1 MNLVFEQL
9 NRTEEN
15 ATADVE
21 GNGLWDRPKAVSETQ
36 PENAQ
41 GPDRNLL
48 DVRSSVFLPL
58 PATAGDAAS
67 TVGSLDEANGADGAL
82 LPELSNHSF
91 DAGLAQVDI
100 SLSGLFLQAE
110 RSDVAVPD
118 NNDAAVVRPGG
129 FVQPDVSNGVRE
141 LPASDEA
148 NAGSAPTGNGDYG
161 VGPSNG
167 RDVEDDGPV
176 VDAPGGRS
184 HVTPDVLTPTIRT
197 PVTDPSG
204 SNSVTPNA
212 DVSNGGGSLLSG
224 NAVANAATLA
234 QSSDVSTIQTS
245 ATLPNLTYSQI
256 ADYLKYGFWDDDGFV
271 WHKFATTTVTFNITA
286 LTTAG
291 QALAQAALD
300 LWSLAS
306 GLTFSVTTDPAQITF
321 DDLAGGAYTE
331 VSVSGNTTTSA
342 TVNISTSWLSAY
354 GSTIGSYGF
363 QTYLHEIGHALGL
376 GHAGYYNGSAVWA
389 PDGTGDN
396 HYLNDS
402 WQATVMSYF
411 DQDEN
416 TAVNATQAYVVGPMI
431 ADLIA
436 IQSLYM
442 GTPAVYSGD
451 TVWGFNSNTHAA
463 YDFANYVQ
471 GAMVAFAIN
480 DLGGHDTLDASGFSA
495 NQLIDLRA
503 GSYSNIGGEIGN
515 IGLAA
520 YSLIEDAIGGS
531 GNDTL
536 YGNYADNVLD
546 GGAGGDTMYGG
557 GGNDT
562 YYVDNVGDS
571 VVENDVEGIDRM
583 FSSISM
589 TIAANVERLSL
600 TGSANINATG
610 SGNNDVLDGNSGNN
624 IINGGAGQDAMSGG
638 AGNDTYYVDNVYDTV
653 VEAAN
658 EGTDTVMASV
668 SFSLSGTHVERLT
681 LTGTAD
687 INATGNSLD
696 NILTGNSG
704 NNILIGGAGGD
715 TLSGGAGND
724 TYYLDNSLDRVFES
738 VGNGYDYVVT
748 TVSYA
753 TNGQEVEE
761 IHLTGT
767 GHINAVGSSGNNSI
781 FGNSGNNIINGGAG
795 EDYMSGDAGNDTY
808 YVDNL
813 NDQVVD
819 SAGVDT
825 IISSLTWFSIFGMS
839 IERLTLSGTA
849 DIGGQGNGLSN
860 IIIGNSGAN
869 ILDGGAGADTLS
881 GKGGND
887 TYYVDNTLDRV
898 FEAAGGGTDLVF
910 SFVSF
915 HAGGQY
921 IENVTLVGAANTN
934 VVGNSLNNILIGNS
948 GNNTLNG
955 AAGADQMSGGAGNDI
970 YYVNNT
976 GDQIFENAGEGYDKV
991 LTTATFTLAAGQEIE
1006 ELTQQGSAGINA
1018 YGNEFNNI
1026 LRGNS
1031 GNNILDGGAGYDIL
1045 IGGGGIDSYRF
1056 TAAVTAANADRIDG
1070 FVSGVDRLQLDNAVM
1085 ASLGATGGLNASMFV
1100 ASSAG
1105 VAVDANDYIIYDT
1118 DNGKLFYDADGNG
1131 AGAAVLI
1138 ATLTGAPSLA
1148 ASDIFVI

>member
-1 MNLVFEQL
+1 
-9 NRTEEN
+9 
-15 ATADVE
+15 
-21 GNGLWDRPKAVSETQ
+21 
-36 PENAQ
+36 
-41 GPDRNLL
+41 
-48 DVRSSVFLPL
+48 
-58 PATAGDAAS
+58 
-67 TVGSLDEANGADGAL
+67 
-82 LPELSNHSF
+82 
-91 DAGLAQVDI
+91 
-100 SLSGLFLQAE
+100 
-110 RSDVAVPD
+110 
-118 NNDAAVVRPGG
+118 
-129 FVQPDVSNGVRE
+129 
-141 LPASDEA
+141 
-148 NAGSAPTGNGDYG
+148 
-161 VGPSNG
+161 
-167 RDVEDDGPV
+167 
-176 VDAPGGRS
+176 
-184 HVTPDVLTPTIRT
+184 
-197 PVTDPSG
+197 
-204 SNSVTPNA
+204 
-212 DVSNGGGSLLSG
+212 
-224 NAVANAATLA
+224 
-234 QSSDVSTIQTS
+234 
-245 ATLPNLTYSQI
+245 
-256 ADYLKYGFWDDDGFV
+256 
-271 WHKFATTTVTFNITA
+271 
-286 LTTAG
+286 
-291 QALAQAALD
+291 
-300 LWSLAS
+300 
-306 GLTFSVTTDPAQITF
+306 
-321 DDLAGGAYTE
+321 
-331 VSVSGNTTTSA
+331 
-342 TVNISTSWLSAY
+342 
-354 GSTIGSYGF
+354 
-363 QTYLHEIGHALGL
+363 
-376 GHAGYYNGSAVWA
+376 
-389 PDGTGDN
+389 
-396 HYLNDS
+396 
-402 WQATVMSYF
+402 
-411 DQDEN
+411 
-416 TAVNATQAYVVGPMI
+416 
-431 ADLIA
+431 
-436 IQSLYM
+436 
-442 GTPAVYSGD
+442 
-451 TVWGFNSNTHAA
+451 
-463 YDFANYVQ
+463 
-471 GAMVAFAIN
+471 
-480 DLGGHDTLDASGFSA
+480 
-495 NQLIDLRA
+495 
-503 GSYSNIGGEIGN
+503 
-515 IGLAA
+515 
-520 YSLIEDAIGGS
+520 
-531 GNDTL
+531 
-536 YGNYADNVLD
+536 
-546 GGAGGDTMYGG
+546 
-557 GGNDT
+557 
-562 YYVDNVGDS
+562 
-571 VVENDVEGIDRM
+571 
-583 FSSISM
+583 
-589 TIAANVERLSL
+589 
-600 TGSANINATG
+600 
-610 SGNNDVLDGNSGNN
+610 
-624 IINGGAGQDAMSGG
+624 MSGG